1 MGEKLLEIA
10 KEILEIENITL
21 ETDRAGCEEWDSAAH
36 LVLLSEIEEQ
46 FGVEIPIEEVGYIK
60 CLHDFLKFLEG

>member
-21 ETDRAGCEEWDSAAH
+21 ETDRAGCEAWDSAAH

-60 CLHDFLKFLEG
+60 CLKIFRRVNER